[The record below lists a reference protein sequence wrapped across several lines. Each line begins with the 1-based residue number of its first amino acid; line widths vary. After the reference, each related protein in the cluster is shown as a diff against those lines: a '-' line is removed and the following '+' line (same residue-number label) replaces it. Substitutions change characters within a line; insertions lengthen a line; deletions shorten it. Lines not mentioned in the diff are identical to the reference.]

1 MSPHPEARAIADRF
15 MFDTGN
21 LKLLASLLP
30 LGAPDRQV
38 PSLGWTVRQV
48 LAHLAAAQQGY
59 ADCLE
64 ALPSSLP
71 LSAAAFD
78 EPRLAAARAV
88 EGEPPALPAILDEFD
103 SSLRRLVARL
113 DVLGEEALSCRV
125 GPDTVLD
132 ILCGWSEHAAGH
144 AIEEIEALP
153 ELRADPMLL
162 NWLLYQDFSDQP
174 TQFALQQS
182 LLAEVR
188 ARYAAEEAAF
198 EEETA

>member
-1 MSPHPEARAIADRF
+1 MSPHPEARAVADRF

-30 LGAPDRQV
+30 IDALARQV
-38 PSLGWTVRQV
+38 SALGWTVQGAF
-48 LAHLAAAQQGY
+48 AHLAAAQAGY
-59 ADCLE
+59 AGCLE

-78 EPRLAAARAV
+78 EPRLAADRAV
-88 EGEPPALPAILDEFD
+88 QGELPALPAILDEFD

-113 DVLGEEALSCRV
+113 DVLGEEALACRV
-125 GPDTVLD
+125 GAFTVLD
-132 ILCGWSEHAAGH
+132 NLRAWSAHAAAH
-144 AIEEIEALP
+144 AIEMLEALP

-174 TQFALQQS
+174 TQFALQQT
-182 LLAEVR
+182 LLTEVR
-188 ARYAAEEAAF
+188 KRRAAEEAAF